1 MGHVLRA
8 GSRAAAYVLVALTLT
23 VGAGLPA
30 FAMSF
35 ASSSIL
41 LATQPDTPAAT
52 PRHLIGGHLIA
63 AVSGYGFASLV
74 GPQPWS
80 AALAI
85 GMAAMLMMLTRTLHP
100 PGAVSGYLMFNSHTH
115 PEWLLFPVLTTSLV
129 LAGLSELARRYVPG
143 GGRPKGRR

>member
-8 GSRAAAYVLVALTLT
+8 GSLAATYVLLSLTLT
-23 VGAGLPA
+23 AGAGLPA

-41 LATQPDTPAAT
+41 LATQPDTPAAQ
-52 PRHLIGGHLIA
+52 PRSLVGGHLIA
-63 AVSGYGFASLV
+63 ALCGYGFATFA

-85 GMAAMLMMLTRTLHP
+85 GLAAMLMLLTRTLHP
-100 PGAVSGYLMFNSHTH
+100 PGAVSGYLMFNAHQH
-115 PEWLLFPVLTTSLV
+115 PEWIVFPVLTTSLMLAV
-129 LAGLSELARRYVPG
+129 LSALVRRYIPARARR
-143 GGRPKGRR
+143 